1 MLNIDIHNPIENQ
14 KQAIFFYGS
23 KEYTFGLDDLRQII
37 ENNPEENEICLN
49 IHCVGGSVSEGLA
62 IYDYLRTSGKTI
74 YTNIE
79 GDCHSM
85 AIVLLLSAP
94 MENRACNKNASA
106 LIHKVSQWVMD
117 DNVTEKKAT
126 EIASEIKQYE
136 QKIISIYAERTGKD
150 KDYLQKIMDE
160 EKIRDAQFLKDN
172 NFVSRINEY
181 NTNQKQTKTMSKTLL
196 QRAKDFLRKQ
206 GTITNFVFKD
216 NEGNTLFETAE
227 ESDALEIGMTASPDG
242 IFTLAEDTSNL
253 KAGTVITIENGVISD
268 IQEPE
273 TQELEQLQKETG
285 VESQDLNAL
294 KVIKDLQ
301 TEKNEMQSLINE
313 AKEIISD
320 FVPSE
325 RKATPKINEEP
336 NVIERLKQKRNN
348 K

>member
-1 MLNIDIHNPIENQ
+1 MLKIDIHNPIENQ

-37 ENNPEENEICLN
+37 ENNPEEQEITLN

-94 MENRACNKNASA
+94 MENRSCNKNASA

-117 DNVTEKKAT
+117 DNITEKKAT
-126 EIASEIKQYE
+126 EMANEIKQYE

-160 EKIRDAQFLKDN
+160 EKIRDANFLKDN
-172 NFVSRINEY
+172 NFVNRINEY
-181 NTNQKQTKTMSKTLL
+181 NTNQKHTKTMSKTLL

-206 GTITNFVFKD
+206 GTMTNFVFED
-216 NEGNTLFETAE
+216 IEGNVLFETTE
-227 ESDALEIGMTASPDG
+227 QTDHLEVGMSATPDG
-242 IFTLAEDTSNL
+242 IFTLSEDTTEK
-253 KAGTVITIENGVISD
+253 KAGTVVTVADGIITD
-268 IQEPE
+268 LQEPNNE
-273 TQELEQLQKETG
+273 ELEELKKQTG
-285 VESQDLNAL
+285 IESEDVNAL
-294 KVIKDLQ
+294 KIIKDLQ
-301 TEKNEMQSLINE
+301 GQLNEKQALINE
-313 AKEIISD
+313 AKDIISD

-325 RKATPKINEEP
+325 RKATPIVNEEL
-336 NVIERLKQKRNN
+336 NVIERLKLKRNN